1 MLDCQVLV
9 CGGGCAGLGA
19 ALAAARGGAR
29 TLLVERAGFA
39 GGIVTTVGLPFF
51 DGIADKKENRIVV
64 RGIGLELFSKMGGCA
79 PDATRLKS
87 HNPLIDSVEKFK
99 VLTDRLLCGEGDH
112 LKVLYHTLAAG
123 VAVAGGRI
131 AEVTLAN
138 KAGLVRVKPEV
149 VIDCT
154 GDADLAAWAG
164 APVEKSAELQPM
176 TLHFRIGNVKYAPE
190 TRRLCREAVEKA
202 HARGDLPLF
211 YGPGLV
217 SCFAPDEA
225 YVHAI
230 RVPADGTDPDDLT
243 RAEMRGRTDAW
254 TMFEVWKKE
263 VPGFEESYYISS
275 GPYIGVRETRRIV
288 GEVVLTE
295 EDILGGRLF
304 DDAVATGCWYLDRH
318 PNTVTVGGANSGP
331 AVQPDPYDIPYRS
344 LLPRKISNLLVAGR
358 CHSATASAMTSTRVT
373 ATAMAM
379 GEAAGAAAAVAIA
392 RGVTPAELPGVE
404 VRRHLESRGSG
415 PVHLGGK

>member
-1 MLDCQVLV
+1 MIDCQVLV

-39 GGIVTTVGLPFF
+39 GGIVTAVGLPFF
-51 DGIADKKENRIVV
+51 DGIADKKENRVVV
-64 RGIGLELFSKMGGCA
+64 RGIGLELFSRMGGCA
-79 PDATRLKS
+79 PDAARLQS
-87 HNPLIDSVEKFK
+87 HNPLIDSVERFK
-99 VLTDRLLCGEGDH
+99 VITDRLLTGEGAH

-123 VAVAGGRI
+123 VTTAEGRI
-131 AEVTLAN
+131 TEVVLAN
-138 KAGLVRVKPEV
+138 KAGLVRVKPDV
-149 VIDCT
+149 VIDTT

-164 APVEKSAELQPM
+164 APVEKSGELQPM
-176 TLHFRIGNVKYAPE
+176 TLHFRIGNVTYGKD
-190 TRRLCREAVEKA
+190 TRRLCREALEKA

-230 RVPADGTDPDDLT
+230 RVPADGTDPEDLT
-243 RAEMRGRTDAW
+243 RAEIRGRADAW
-254 TMFEVWKKE
+254 KMFEVWKKD
-263 VPGFEESYYISS
+263 VPGFENAYYIAS

-288 GEVVLTE
+288 GEYVLTE
-295 EDILGGRLF
+295 HDILASKPF

-318 PNTVTVGGANSGP
+318 PNKVTVGGANSGP

-344 LLPRKISNLLVAGR
+344 LKPQKVSNLLVAGR
-358 CHSATASAMTSTRVT
+358 CHSASASAMTSTRVT

-379 GEAAGAAAAVAIA
+379 GEAAGAAAALAIA
-392 RGVTPAELPGVE
+392 RRTTPAELAGSALRE
-404 VRRHLESRGSG
+404 HLEARGAG
-415 PVHLGGK
+415 PVRFR